1 MFNPEN
7 YANYDEN
14 RSCLTLTLMSFTY
27 PELCHIK
34 DLYRRKDTKIVFSHV
49 AMFYATTKQKL
60 IHSF

>member
-34 DLYRRKDTKIVFSHV
+34 DLYRRKDTKIVFSRV